1 MKKYIT
7 LLMLVVFA
15 FASFAKNAPLCD
27 KSSKKGDSCYLLFKD
42 IRPTQANV
50 GKYKIKVRNL
60 PKYQEVGKK
69 AFEKTHSVV
78 DVEKAI
84 EEEQAK
90 KDFPVIKAPDGKFYL
105 VDRHHNTTAIYDFYR
120 INEDWLHINPLN
132 VRILVTLEKDYSDS
146 LTMADFW
153 DKMERKNYFWPYEF
167 DKLSSKYI
175 KYDYR
180 SLPESIKDLGNDPYR
195 SAMGLA
201 QKEAF
206 EDPTG
211 KEIYFYQFKWGMCS
225 EQLGFIDPLR
235 FDGSEETIRK
245 SINFLTIHADEMAR
259 VCIGD
264 CYEDMPKPQVI

>member
-50 GKYKIKVRNL
+50 GKYQIKVRNL

-153 DKMERKNYFWPYEF
+153 DKMERKNYF
-167 DKLSSKYI
+167 
-175 KYDYR
+175 
-180 SLPESIKDLGNDPYR
+180 
-195 SAMGLA
+195 
-201 QKEAF
+201 
-206 EDPTG
+206 
-211 KEIYFYQFKWGMCS
+211 
-225 EQLGFIDPLR
+225 
-235 FDGSEETIRK
+235 
-245 SINFLTIHADEMAR
+245 
-259 VCIGD
+259 
-264 CYEDMPKPQVI
+264 